1 MTLSRLAGI
10 LIISAAGLLAGC
22 NLYDTDRNAVPAR
35 AKSEIPASTLAAMT
49 SIGSD
54 RDAPVLIRAY
64 KKESELEVW
73 KLTGSGQYALLKTY
87 PVCRWSGQLGP
98 KTREGD
104 RQVPEGFYTV
114 TPGLMNPNSAM
125 WLSFNVGY
133 PNALERSL
141 GFSGGD
147 IMVHGTCSSRGCYA
161 MTNEQIEEIYAVVR
175 EAFQGGQKQIQF
187 QSFPFRMTA
196 ENMARFRNDPN
207 INFWKNL
214 KQGSDR
220 FEVTKQDVMVGYCG
234 NRYAFS
240 STETPSCAANDADE
254 TNDLVAEK
262 TRVDEEKAAKLAASG
277 TASIRM
283 QYADGD
289 QHPFYRAPDKAAM
302 LRRLADAGE
311 FSRPEALASV
321 SEIYTDAKGKVTTAN
336 AYTSVLSLSA
346 VKDALST
353 GPKVDTSE
361 TQPLAAPSPATKTK
375 TAAVDPALSASQNA
389 PGAASESSSGSFFQ
403 NLFFMSP
410 DVVEDPDV
418 TFPEEPPLPP
428 KRG

>member
-1 MTLSRLAGI
+1 MSISNWMAGAV
-10 LIISAAGLLAGC
+10 LSAASVLSAC
-22 NLYDTDRNAVPAR
+22 NFYDADRSANPAR
-35 AKSEIPASTLAAMT
+35 AKSEIPASTLAAMDR
-49 SIGSD
+49 IGTD
-54 RDAPVLIRAY
+54 RNAPVLIRAY
-64 KKESELEVW
+64 KKDSELEIW
-73 KLTGSGQYALLKTY
+73 KLTSSGQYALLKAY

-114 TPGLMNPNSAM
+114 SQGQMNPNSAL

-161 MTNEQIEEIYAVVR
+161 MTNEQIEDIYAVVR

-207 INFWKNL
+207 IAFWKNL

-220 FEVTKQDVMVGYCG
+220 FDVTKREVQIGYCG
-234 NRYAFS
+234 NRYAFGTS
-240 STETPSCAANDADE
+240 SQPSCAQND
-254 TNDLVAEK
+254 NDDATAQVMEK
-262 TRVDEEKAAKLAASG
+262 FRADEEKASQLAASG
-277 TASIRM
+277 TPAVRM

-289 QHPFYRAPDKAAM
+289 QHPFYRGPDKAAM
-302 LRRLADAGE
+302 LKKLADAGE

-321 SEIYTDAKGKVTTAN
+321 SEVQTDVKGKVTTAN
-336 AYTSVLSLSA
+336 AYTTTLTLSSA
-346 VKDALST
+346 KDASLTSAKLET
-353 GPKVDTSE
+353 GNGEVP
-361 TQPLAAPSPATKTK
+361 AAQANTK
-375 TAAVDPALSASQNA
+375 TAAVRAAIIAPVPEPAA
-389 PGAASESSSGSFFQ
+389 GSSDGSFLQ
-403 NLFFMSP
+403 NLFSSAP
-410 DVVEDPDV
+410 PVVDDPDV
-418 TFPEEPPLPP
+418 KFPEIPPLPP
-428 KRG
+428 TRG